1 MCGGAGPKNL
11 AKPSEI
17 DFTPYS
23 DLRCYVIQT
32 EKYASCSH
40 EDAKTSDMPL
50 TKILLSKDVID
61 EYCFLIWDDKL
72 LFWVKF

>member
-32 EKYASCSH
+32 ESMPHAVM
-40 EDAKTSDMPL
+40 KTQRR
-50 TKILLSKDVID
+50 VI
-61 EYCFLIWDDKL
+61 CL
-72 LFWVKF
+72 